1 MTQAKPKAARNKTTG
16 AARKQPTAGSR
27 KETPRKTKATL
38 MREMLA
44 CPSGASLD
52 AICTA
57 TGWQQHSVRAALSV
71 LRKKGATIERRAP
84 DTPGAPATYHLVSGP
99 EPR

>member
-1 MTQAKPKAARNKTTG
+1 MTKSKQTKTARVR
-16 AARKQPTAGSR
+16 AMLAG
-27 KETPRKTKATL
+27 PQGATL
-38 MREMLA
+38 E
-44 CPSGASLD
+44 
-52 AICTA
+52 AICEA